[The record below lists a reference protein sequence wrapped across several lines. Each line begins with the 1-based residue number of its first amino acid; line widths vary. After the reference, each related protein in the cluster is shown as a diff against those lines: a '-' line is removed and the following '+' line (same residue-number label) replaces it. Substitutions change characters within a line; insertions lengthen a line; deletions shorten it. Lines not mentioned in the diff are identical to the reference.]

1 MRVDRRLGGIGG
13 LLLGV
18 VLTAVAAAEPGAA
31 DTPKGRIEALLK
43 TGSDSRLRWGRVPDF
58 RTRIENLYAQRGY
71 RPLWVQ
77 EGRPVPQSS
86 EIVACLG
93 QAETKGLRRGDYDVD
108 RLGIWVDRLDAGG
121 AVDAEQVAL
130 FDVAMTLAV
139 ARYATHLSTGRI
151 HPRKVNFGFDTERKK
166 VDLAALMA
174 AILQDP
180 HPCGSI
186 SALEPKISFYRALIG
201 ALARYRGLAEKI
213 GPMDIPLPA
222 KLEPGDRHPDVP
234 TLRTLLVSL
243 GDLAP
248 DAASPRDPEVYS
260 GAIVEAVKR
269 FQIRH
274 GLTPDSVVGKAT
286 QAALKVPLTARVRQI
301 ELGLERLRW
310 LPEPPGGPYLL
321 VNIPSFHLFGYRNGA
336 DEERP
341 DLVMNI
347 IVGQAVSG
355 RATPIFHSDMTY
367 IVFRPYWNVPY
378 GITVKEMLPGILKSP
393 DYLARHDLEIVPGF
407 GSGVPVYEADWGTIQ
422 GLSSGALRLRQ
433 RPGPKNALGLVKFAF
448 PNTDNI
454 YLHGTP
460 SRNLFQRSRR
470 DFSHGC
476 IRVEDPVG
484 LAEFVLE
491 RQGGWTRERIEQA
504 MNGSQ
509 SKIVTLKYPVPVY
522 LFYSTVLLGPD
533 GEVQFFQDIYGH
545 DRVLEDLL
553 AREFPPID
561 PEGKVP

>member
-1 MRVDRRLGGIGG
+1 V
-13 LLLGV
+13 LLGV
-18 VLTAVAAAEPGAA
+18 ALIVTAAAEPDEA
-31 DTPKGRIEALLK
+31 DTPEKRIEALLK
-43 TGSDSRLRWGRVPDF
+43 TGSDPRLRWGRSPDF
-58 RTRIENLYAQRGY
+58 QTRLANFYAQRGY
-71 RPLWVQ
+71 RPMWVR

-93 QAETKGLRRGDYDVD
+93 QAEAKGLRRGDYDFD
-108 RLGIWVDRLDAGG
+108 RLGIWFDQLNARG
-121 AVDAEQVAL
+121 APDAERVAI

-139 ARYATHLSTGRI
+139 ARYASHLATGRI
-151 HPRKVNFGFDTERKK
+151 HPRKVNFGFDIERKK
-166 VDLAALMA
+166 TDLPALMD
-174 AILQDP
+174 AILRDP
-180 HPCGSI
+180 HPCGLI
-186 SALEPKISFYRALIG
+186 SALEPKLSFYRALIG
-201 ALARYRGLAEKI
+201 ALTRYRTLAGKI
-213 GPMDIPLPA
+213 GPLAVDFPA
-222 KLEPGDRHPDVP
+222 KLELGDRHPDVP
-234 TLRTLLVSL
+234 ALRRFLTSI

-248 DAASPRDPEVYS
+248 GAAFPQDPEVYS

-274 GLTPDSVVGKAT
+274 GLTPDGVVGKAT
-286 QAALKVPLTARVRQI
+286 QAALKIPLTARVRQI

-310 LPEPPGGPYLL
+310 LPEPLGGPYLL
-321 VNIPSFHLFGYRNGA
+321 VNIPSFHLFGYRDGTNG
-336 DEERP
+336 EGP

-407 GSGVPVYEADWGTIQ
+407 GSGALAYKADWDTIQ
-422 GLSSGALRLRQ
+422 RLSSGALRLRQ

-476 IRVEDPVG
+476 IRVQDPVG

-491 RQGGWTRERIEQA
+491 RQGEWTRERIEQA

-509 SKIVTLKYPVPVY
+509 SKTVTLKHPVPVY
-522 LFYSTVLLGPD
+522 LFYSTVLPGPD

-561 PEGKVP
+561 PTGKVP